1 MNYIKITR
9 KETKLNYYLANSIH
23 LEGKYDLELWKISD
37 NEREND
43 RFIISKRDLSGIEI
57 LKYTELLLELQD

>member
-1 MNYIKITR
+1 MTYIKITR
-9 KETKLNYYLANSIH
+9 

-43 RFIISKRDLSGIEI
+43 RFIISKRDLSGSEI